1 MDPALPPGS
10 PLLVVSGKY
19 KGLRGT
25 IDAKG
30 VTPQKVWV
38 AGVAE
43 SPVCLSQQSV
53 SSVSSLASALDNLDV
68 NTSGATPTKSLPAT
82 PRRTSSR
89 VLPQSPSF
97 QLPGSPASLQAS
109 GVGMV
114 IDKIV
119 MRSVE
124 KKSSDGNSFLAHW
137 LGSERLQNV
146 HLQLPLPDGMDAVAS
161 AKQSLGSFADK
172 EWELV
177 NAEMDEDK
185 GGGGWQKQ
193 YIYKLRFAAVSGAG
207 LPTICVRDELEKIA
221 CFEAQ
226 DSTVRKTAERLTL
239 LSSNAARIIDLRAD
253 DFELIDDDPMND
265 GCGFIP
271 DELMLKL
278 LGGGQGSRNVG
289 GLQSLRAIIDA
300 EGLDEVKKHD
310 GGASGRTL
318 QDMAAEIEAARAER
332 GVEAIDAV
340 SEALRLVAVQVRA
353 IGPKVGVSKGMLMR
367 KPGITKIQLTPSMI
381 KVGPSR
387 RADAAD
393 WVALVVKLEMPFEAH
408 RLMERVL
415 KGDKL
420 STSQKKL
427 LAEKVAFDKEMV
439 PRLWTGL
446 GVPQETIRAYRRK
459 PLEQSSHAWL
469 VGVADPIRTT
479 TTTTPNDASDGLPP
493 GHIFVTG
500 LLPALLETGRREV
513 FITRSPCIKRAAG
526 RLLPTVL
533 HKPEAMLHSHW
544 EWLNALP
551 FGAVIFSTAGEGPPL
566 PERGMSGDLDG
577 DLYLVCWDAAICES
591 VRPVPLAPPAEQHIV
606 SSVLLPEDK
615 APIHNDSTWLEQV
628 QAAMMSNTAPQ
639 EQGLVGWLY
648 NASAKHDDMSH
659 PDAEAYADAYNQA
672 LERQKHGCAIQ
683 LPAHLL
689 AKVPARL
696 RAAAVDLT

>member
-1 MDPALPPGS
+1 MDPSLPPGS

-19 KGLRGT
+19 KGIRGT

-43 SPVCLSQQSV
+43 SPVCLSHQSV
-53 SSVSSLASALDNLDV
+53 SSVSSLASALDNLGV
-68 NTSGATPTKSLPAT
+68 NASSVTPTKVPVST

-89 VLPQSPSF
+89 APPQSPSF
-97 QLPGSPASLQAS
+97 QLPGSPAGLHAS
-109 GVGMV
+109 SDMV
-114 IDKIV
+114 IDRIV

-124 KKSSDGNSFLAHW
+124 KKPSDGDSFLAHW

-146 HLQLPLPDGMDAVAS
+146 HLQLPLPDGADAVAC
-161 AKQSLGSFADK
+161 AKQSLGSLADM

-177 NAEMDEDK
+177 NAEMDEEK

-193 YIYKLRFAAVSGAG
+193 YVYKLRFAAVSGGG
-207 LPTICVRDELEKIA
+207 LPTISVRDELERIA

-239 LSSNAARIIDLRAD
+239 LSTNAAKIIDLTAD

-278 LGGGQGSRNVG
+278 LGGGPGSHNVG
-289 GLQSLRAIIDA
+289 GLQSLRAIIDS
-300 EGLDEVKKHD
+300 EGLDEVKKNV
-310 GGASGRTL
+310 GGAAGRTL
-318 QDMAAEIEAARAER
+318 QDMAAEVQAARAER
-332 GVEAIDAV
+332 GVAAFDAT

-367 KPGITKIQLTPSMI
+367 KAGITRIQLTPSMV
-381 KVGPSR
+381 KVGPSS

-408 RLMERVL
+408 RLRERVL
-415 KGDKL
+415 KGDAL
-420 STSQKKL
+420 SASQKKV
-427 LAEKVAFDKEMV
+427 LAEKVAFDTDMV

-459 PLEQSSHAWL
+459 PVEQSSHAWL
-469 VGVADPIRTT
+469 VGVGDPTRTT
-479 TTTTPNDASDGLPP
+479 ATTTATTASDGLPA

-500 LLPALLETGRREV
+500 LLPALSEAGRREV

-533 HKPEAMLHSHW
+533 DKPEAMLASHW
-544 EWLNALP
+544 EWLKALP

-577 DLYLVCWDAAICES
+577 DLYLVCWDASICET
-591 VRPVPLAPPAEQHIV
+591 VRPVQLATLGGSSSSATEVRQPARFVSHGGSSATEVRQLGGSSSSATAQPIV
-606 SSVLLPEDK
+606 SSSVLLPERTRSPS
-615 APIHNDSTWLEQV
+615 ATTRP
-628 QAAMMSNTAPQ
+628 
-639 EQGLVGWLY
+639 GLRRCR
-648 NASAKHDDMSH
+648 
-659 PDAEAYADAYNQA
+659 
-672 LERQKHGCAIQ
+672 ER
-683 LPAHLL
+683 
-689 AKVPARL
+689 
-696 RAAAVDLT
+696 